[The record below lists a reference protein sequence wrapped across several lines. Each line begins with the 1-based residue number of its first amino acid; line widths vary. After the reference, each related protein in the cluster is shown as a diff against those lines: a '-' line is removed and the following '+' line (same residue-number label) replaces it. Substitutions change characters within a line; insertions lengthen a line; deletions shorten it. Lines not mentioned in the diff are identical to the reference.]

1 MIMYCHTVF
10 FLGVPNL
17 GCRLA
22 DDIDISHF
30 RSHSSY
36 DPIYCNCTGFW
47 IWCDCHSMRPVQNGN
62 NFYS

>member
-22 DDIDISHF
+22 DDNDISHF

-36 DPIYCNCTGFW
+36 DLSIAIVLDFGA
-47 IWCDCHSMRPVQNGN
+47 WCDCHSMRPVQNGN